1 MKTRRLA
8 LRVTLNSALML
19 FSVYLVLQVITY
31 FRDNIILGI
40 NDLSGLV
47 PAVSSFMLSSVLPPM
62 VVFAVLIYLTARP
75 LERMQAR
82 LERGERLD
90 EAAAEKV
97 RRRIGGF
104 AGLVLTVNLIGFV
117 VGYVLSQVAGGKAS
131 QLLSPSGLVILF
143 SNLAG
148 AFSYARAQNAL
159 NSIAFADLRELLG
172 IRSIGERKRELRST
186 LKQLALSA
194 TLALYTLLFIQFN
207 MRDVTVAQDADTR
220 LLARIQSGEL
230 STADAAAEYRA
241 ALKASSAD
249 FSNRAGLDVE
259 SVPLPWERKDTA
271 EDRQRAIFLMYALFI
286 FAIVGGIQAACSLD
300 QRGQIGAL
308 QDRLREV
315 ISGGGD
321 LKKRL
326 NLRSTDDIGELTELV
341 NRLLDQFESV
351 VSRIGAA
358 AAQTG
363 ESAEAIEGELD
374 RADATVAASEES
386 FRTFQEDLERQAA
399 EAERLLGVL
408 ESFAAASR
416 GVTEAAERQR
426 EYVTESSSAMA
437 EMAASIESVEGMTG
451 TAGRLTAE
459 LSDRGDAGGASVEE
473 TSRAIDE
480 IRVASEGVLG
490 VVGAL
495 NKISA
500 STNLLAMNASIEAAH
515 AGDLGRGFA
524 VVADE
529 VRALAGDAAAQNRRI
544 RELIAEMRDRV
555 AKGVDAAGASGGVMK
570 ELVGGLK
577 NAAAVSTEVAAAMRE
592 QAAGTRSAADSLE
605 KIVSAAAD
613 IRKRT
618 EEQEERS
625 RAMDAALRKTVERIA
640 ALVSESRRQAASVAA
655 LRESFGAVRQ
665 QVDRNTAAARD
676 LSEEISRFN

>member
-19 FSVYLVLQVITY
+19 FSVYLVMQVITY

-40 NDLSGLV
+40 GDLSGLV
-47 PAVSSFMLSSVLPPM
+47 PAVSRFMLSSVLPPM

-75 LERMQAR
+75 LERMQVR
-82 LERGERLD
+82 LERGEKLD
-90 EAAAEKV
+90 DAAAEKV
-97 RRRIGGF
+97 RRRIAGF
-104 AGLVLTVNLIGFV
+104 SGLVLTVNLIGFV

-172 IRSIGERKRELRST
+172 IRSIGARKRESRST
-186 LKQLALSA
+186 LKQLALTA

-259 SVPLPWERKDTA
+259 SVPLPWERTDTA
-271 EDRQRAIFLMYALFI
+271 EERQRAIFLMYALFI
-286 FAIVGGIQAACSLD
+286 FVIAAGIQAACSLD
-300 QRGQIGAL
+300 QRAQIGAL
-308 QDRLREV
+308 QERLREV

-321 LKKRL
+321 LRKRL

-386 FRTFQEDLERQAA
+386 FLTLQEDLERQAA
-399 EAERLLGVL
+399 EAEGLLSIL
-408 ESFAAASR
+408 EAFAAASR

-426 EYVTESSSAMA
+426 AYVTESSSAMA
-437 EMAASIESVEGMTG
+437 EMAASIESVEGMTNN
-451 TAGRLTAE
+451 AGRLTAE
-459 LSDRGDAGGASVEE
+459 LSDRGDAGGATVEE
-473 TSRAIDE
+473 TARAIEE

-529 VRALAGDAAAQNRRI
+529 VRALAADASAQNKRI
-544 RELIAEMRDRV
+544 RDLVSEMRDRV
-555 AKGVDAAGASGGVMK
+555 SKGVDAAGASGGVMK

-577 NAAAVSTEVAAAMRE
+577 NAASVSTEIAAAMRE

-605 KIVSAAAD
+605 MIVSATAD

-618 EEQEERS
+618 EEQAERS
-625 RAMDAALRKTVERIA
+625 GAMDAALKRTAERLT
-640 ALVSESRRQAASVAA
+640 ALVAESRRQAASVAA

-676 LSEEISRFN
+676 LSEEISRFK